1 MLCCSD
7 CCPKYKEC
15 ARACINVEYKN
26 RLDQVENLYTYGS
39 CSIQYV
45 NGEVEMKENYMCGP
59 TSNYAMFVPI
69 IPEYDEIFRK
79 FKDLNKYHQVTM
91 DEWMEEKEKQ
101 DKEKAKMNDNIDVRV
116 KVIPYTKDISLD
128 FDNPLYVNSVWP
140 HDELVE
146 LEHNGHKVIVSESEL
161 VKAAKLCANNRW

>member
-1 MLCCSD
+1 MLCCSYD
-7 CCPKYKEC
+7 CEKYTEC
-15 ARACINVEYKN
+15 AHACINNPGSTDYVVDWARN
-26 RLDQVENLYTYGS
+26 GS
-39 CSIQYV
+39 CSIQYI
-45 NGEVEMKENYMCGP
+45 NGQVVTNENYDCGAIGK
-59 TSNYAMFVPI
+59 YAMYTPYVRLT
-69 IPEYDEIFRK
+69 IPEH
-79 FKDLNKYHQVTM
+79 YHQVTI
-91 DEWMEEKEKQ
+91 DEWIEEKEKQ

-128 FDNPLYVNSVWP
+128 FDNPLYVNSMWP